1 MKLWNCRFTRA
12 NAMIL
17 IYVNIL
23 FASGNTH
30 KVSEASNFLKQ
41 FGFNVSQLLIG
52 GKPPDLIEP
61 QAELLEE
68 IVQSKI
74 SQARELV
81 SGTKMEEYPI
91 MVEDSGLFI
100 DHLAG
105 FPGPYSSF
113 VETKIG
119 LDGILRLME
128 GVSNREAH
136 YRASLGVYISG
147 SMIFSEGTCRGKI
160 SNKAAGNNGF
170 GYDPIFIPNRK
181 KITFGQMK
189 SYQKYKIDHR
199 AKAFKNIKKF
209 L

>member
-1 MKLWNCRFTRA
+1 MGSDS
-12 NAMIL
+12 
-17 IYVNIL
+17 VNIL

-41 FGFNVSQLLIG
+41 FGFNVSQLLVD

-74 SQARELV
+74 SQAREIV

-100 DHLAG
+100 DHLAV

-170 GYDPIFIPNRK
+170 GYDPIFIPHELNGR
-181 KITFGQMK
+181 TCGQLTPDEK
-189 SYQKYKIDHR
+189 SLISHR
-199 AKAFKNIKKF
+199 GKALKEVSKLLNLPSK
-209 L
+209 